1 MPTTSFVARLL
12 SGPYAEIVAS
22 GYLARE
28 RWESRIRSLWDSVW
42 RNNQERGGLRVLR
55 GRVAGST
62 SNPTSRK
69 CPSVVITMVSL
80 NSRMTAKLVQSER
93 KVLVAILGKVVPRPF
108 ETIVLDALPS
118 QSGAAIDLLPPC
130 VRRCE
135 PEATSNQRQRLLDDE
150 VGRDQEATGLE
161 RRSERPPEP

>member
-1 MPTTSFVARLL
+1 MTIGGDHDGQPQLAHDRKAR
-12 SGPYAEIVAS
+12 AV
-22 GYLARE
+22 R
-28 RWESRIRSLWDSVW
+28 
-42 RNNQERGGLRVLR
+42 
-55 GRVAGST
+55 
-62 SNPTSRK
+62 
-69 CPSVVITMVSL
+69 
-80 NSRMTAKLVQSER
+80 R

-135 PEATSNQRQRLLDDE
+135 PEATWNQRQRLLDDE